1 MAPFICCSNSMF
13 RYLLVDHA
21 VPAMWRS
28 LAAARLS
35 ADWPSGNAPTT
46 RVRRRIS
53 RRMRSS
59 GLLVRN
65 PPPVLLREGVVGERL
80 LDRRF
85 HQLGGA
91 AQAQATQLLD
101 HSGGLLARC
110 RDVLAGVD
118 RLEHGRD
125 LPHLGRGHV
134 TEDVAEPVHDAPLPG
149 RLWKELCG
157 ALGKPN
163 AGIRDDEPDALQAAF
178 LKMLEEF
185 ASATLVLLRP
195 FANAENLPI
204 AARVHADRNQQRGV
218 AHLAG
223 PAALEHDAIEIN
235 IRVLALDR
243 TISPGLDR
251 PVDLLV

>member
-1 MAPFICCSNSMF
+1 MPLGRPRRTGDVAQ
-13 RYLLVDHA
+13 
-21 VPAMWRS
+21 
-28 LAAARLS
+28 
-35 ADWPSGNAPTT
+35 PSGSEVERGLTVRERAHDTRAPPDLAQDALERVVGANA
-46 RVRRRIS
+46 
-53 RRMRSS
+53 
-59 GLLVRN
+59 
-65 PPPVLLREGVVGERL
+65 PPVLLREGVVGECF

-101 HSGGLLARC
+101 HSDGLLARC

-134 TEDVAEPVHDAPLPG
+134 TEDVAVPVHDAPLPG
-149 RLWKELCG
+149 SLCKELCG
-157 ALGKPN
+157 APGKPN
-163 AGIRDDEPDALQAAF
+163 TGIRVDEPDALQAAF
-178 LKMLEEF
+178 LKMLEEL
-185 ASATLVLLRP
+185 APATLVLLRP

-204 AARVHADRNQQRGV
+204 AALVHADRTKQRAV
-218 AHLAG
+218 PHPAG
-223 PAALEHDAIEIN
+223 PAALEQEPIEIN

-243 TISPGLDR
+243 TIAPGLDR